1 MAKPRHLHQGAYKRT
16 VSFAGVFALYPSI
29 FVVVVDDDDNDGG
42 GSLGFYPES
51 ISPLHDADKGTFPY
65 TSYL

>member
-1 MAKPRHLHQGAYKRT
+1 MAKPRHLHQGANKRT

-29 FVVVVDDDDNDGG
+29 FAVVVDDDDNDGG
-42 GSLGFYPES
+42 GGLGFYPES
-51 ISPLHDADKGTFPY
+51 TSPLHDAENGTFPY